1 MAKELRA
8 VWANCLGAD
17 DVSYLEDE
25 EMAAIDA
32 MEDSLTPLDEGI
44 VAIRALITR
53 FESCYHEA
61 DKEAESIV
69 KAIGTGCCQPE
80 SNERPPERKQQLQ
93 NCRDIL
99 KAWCD
104 DAIDKTKAM
113 DMGGISADELF
124 GFIGQRTAL
133 KVWQVQRIVDQVSQ
147 ALDSKCLYHT
157 IFLNMRDYGVQE
169 AEPPEEHY
177 KNDANFLKQTTDT
190 IIHDTVDGHQG
201 KISLALAID
210 LLRPCNWNFVSNVVV
225 ILKAIGGNLHSDKS
239 FACCSRNVKLSP
251 LWDRLKIISNTL
263 RAFWQGNETSENLD
277 SDILEALGEKTDI
290 KRFLA
295 ASLDKTIR
303 LQQACKFP
311 L

>member
-8 VWANCLGAD
+8 VWANCLGVD
-17 DVSYLEDE
+17 DASYLEDK

-32 MEDSLTPLDEGI
+32 MEDSLTPLEEET
-44 VAIRALITR
+44 VAVRALITR
-53 FESCYHEA
+53 FEACYHEA

-69 KAIGTGCCQPE
+69 KAIGTGRCPPE
-80 SNERPPERKQQLQ
+80 SNERPAQRKPELES
-93 NCRDIL
+93 CRDIL

-104 DAIDKTKAM
+104 DAVDKVKSI
-113 DMGGISADELF
+113 DMGAISADELF
-124 GFIGQRTAL
+124 DFIGQRTDL
-133 KVWQVQRIVDQVSQ
+133 KIWQVQRIVDQVNQ
-147 ALDSKCLYHT
+147 ALDPKSLYHT
-157 IFLNMRDYGVQE
+157 IFLNMRDYGVQD

-177 KNDANFLKQTTDT
+177 KDDADFLKQTVET
-190 IIHDTVDGHQG
+190 IIHDTVDGRQG

-210 LLRPCNWNFVSNVVV
+210 LLRPCNWNFVNNVVI
-225 ILKAIGGNLHSDKS
+225 ILKAIGGDVHPDKP
-239 FACCSRNVKLSP
+239 FACCSRNLNLSP
-251 LWDRLKIISNTL
+251 HRNRLKSISDTL
-263 RAFWQGNETSENLD
+263 RAFWQGNEIIQNLD